1 MGYEDSTG
9 VELNVSSLYR
19 VDNNP
24 SVPCKAESMVRPVS
38 ISNGLAWRED
48 NKVFYYVDTVT
59 RRVDAYDY
67 NLTAGTICKYKSL
80 SVSFILW
87 VLLNDKARKS
97 FKPAKQALM
106 MTGNREFQLNEVLL

>member
-24 SVPCKAESMVRPVS
+24 TVPCKAESMVSPVS

-48 NKVFYYVDTVT
+48 NKVLYYVDTVT
-59 RRVDAYDY
+59 RRVDAFDFD
-67 NLTAGTICKYKSL
+67 LTAGTICKY
-80 SVSFILW
+80 
-87 VLLNDKARKS
+87 
-97 FKPAKQALM
+97 
-106 MTGNREFQLNEVLL
+106 